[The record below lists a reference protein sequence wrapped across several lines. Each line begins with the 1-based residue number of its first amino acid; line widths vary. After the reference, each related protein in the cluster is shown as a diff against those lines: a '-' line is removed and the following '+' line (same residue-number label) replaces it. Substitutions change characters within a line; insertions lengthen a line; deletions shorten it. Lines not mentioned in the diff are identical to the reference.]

1 MYDPSSYDSYLNSSE
16 RTGMNFFGLS
26 LTFIII
32 DIYASLTHITTNPHV
47 GLVALL
53 EEQFTSITEFRV

>member
-1 MYDPSSYDSYLNSSE
+1 MYNPRSYDSYLNNSE
-16 RTGMNFFGLS
+16 RTGINFFGLS

-47 GLVALL
+47 DLVALL
-53 EEQFTSITEFRV
+53 EEHCTSITEFRV